1 VNSRRCS
8 KVGSSVKLTKEVHLY
23 IDSMQHREV
32 NLAVQAVTPQKNRHS
47 EPGQYSH
54 DSKQFTWMIQEV
66 QVHVEGSSILCF
78 LWGGNTLY

>member
-1 VNSRRCS
+1 
-8 KVGSSVKLTKEVHLY
+8 
-23 IDSMQHREV
+23 MQHREV

-78 LWGGNTLY
+78 YEAKIYYAVLIDLINKHLKYCHQNL